1 MLLLIAPVT
10 TGEPVTTVVL
20 TVLSAI
26 GSLFGMFGRGVSKEV
41 KSALETLRGSIHQ
54 VSETLMRFGWRIAR
68 AFGWLLKAM
77 HTAWVRVIRPM
88 LSQLRRVM
96 GRLRRLI
103 ERDLPRL
110 LKIIDKIRA
119 RVLELY
125 EKWMRPVLLV
135 IQRMR
140 RMILILRLL
149 HIHWG
154 DKLDAK
160 LAQVQ
165 EKVMYPLRVVLEH
178 IAVVEGWINAIVT
191 AEQLIQETIF
201 HNALFHYQDPLMRGW
216 YAGMSRP
223 GGKAALMLAE
233 AQQSDVPAWKS
244 QADMQQ
250 ALKTGGGPLAEDARK
265 AAEEFRRLLGGGG

>member
-26 GSLFGMFGRGVSKEV
+26 AALFGGFARGVSNEV
-41 KSALETLRGSIHQ
+41 KSALDTLRGSIHR

-110 LKIIDKIRA
+110 LRIIDKIRA
-119 RVLELY
+119 RILEIY
-125 EKWMRPVLLV
+125 ERWMRPVLLV

-140 RMILILRLL
+140 RMLLILRLL

-160 LAQVQ
+160 LARLQ
-165 EKVMYPLRVVLEH
+165 EWVMYPLKVVMEH
-178 IAVVEGWINAIVT
+178 LAIVEQWINVIVS
-191 AEQLIQETIF
+191 AEQLIQDTIF
-201 HNALFHYQDPLMRGW
+201 HNSVWHYQDPIVRTTLG
-216 YAGMSRP
+216 AFGRP
-223 GGKAALMLAE
+223 MDPLAKLELWPRAAA
-233 AQQSDVPAWKS
+233 VPAGESKEHLRLYLR
-244 QADMQQ
+244 QGIGPIATDVQH
-250 ALKTGGGPLAEDARK
+250 ALTELPKV
-265 AAEEFRRLLGGGG
+265 